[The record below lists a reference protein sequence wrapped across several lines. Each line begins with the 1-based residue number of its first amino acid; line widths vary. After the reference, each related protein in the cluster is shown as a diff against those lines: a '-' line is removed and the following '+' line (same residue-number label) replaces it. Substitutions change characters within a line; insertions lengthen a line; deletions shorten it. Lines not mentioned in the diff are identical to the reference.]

1 MFGVEL
7 YATVRQLVFLDGLS
21 RRDVARRL
29 GISRDTVA
37 KMCRYAAPPGY
48 VRTKAVERPKIGPLI
63 GVIDAIL
70 EADETAPAKQRH
82 TAKRIWLRLRDE
94 HGFAG
99 GYTTVRDYLRR
110 VRTRRREVFV
120 PLAHPPGHAQIDFG
134 AAVGVIGGERSTLHL
149 FCMYLPHSDAVFVK
163 AYRAETM
170 EALLD
175 GVASGLA
182 FFGGVPQSV
191 LLDNMKLAVARILPD
206 GTRERTA
213 AFTRL
218 ISHSVFKDRY
228 GRPGRGNDKDNVEA
242 LVKFARH
249 AFLTP
254 VPEEPSFAALNAAL
268 ERHCLARLKEAS
280 GRDPTPIG
288 ERLMA
293 DLAAFREL
301 PGGAF
306 EACDMR
312 PGRVSS
318 TSLVRYRNVDYS
330 VPTAHAY
337 TTVLVKGFVEEVVIV
352 GDGVEIA
359 RHPRSY
365 AAGDMVC
372 DPRHYLALIET
383 KPGALDQAAPLQGWD
398 LPPAFAEMRGLLE
411 ARSGRAGKREYIQIL
426 RLTEIAPPEVVAS
439 VVIEAVRRRVVSF
452 DAVKQLLV
460 ARIEGRPGRLDPR
473 VYPYLP
479 TATVK
484 ATAAADYASLL
495 SGRAA

>member
-1 MFGVEL
+1 MFGLEL
-7 YATVRQLVFLDGLS
+7 YATVRQLVFLDGMS
-21 RRDVARRL
+21 RRDVARQL

-48 VRTKAVERPKIGPLI
+48 VRTKPVGRPKLGALI
-63 GVIDAIL
+63 GAIDAML
-70 EADETAPAKQRH
+70 DADETAPVKQRH
-82 TAKRIWLRLRDE
+82 TAKRIWVRLRDE

-99 GYTTVRDYLRR
+99 GYTTVKDYVRR

-134 AAVGVIGGERSTLHL
+134 AAVGVIGGKRSTLHL
-149 FCMYLPHSDAVFVK
+149 FCMYLPHSDAIFVK
-163 AYRAETM
+163 AYPAETT

-175 GVASGLA
+175 GMASSFA

-191 LLDNMKLAVARILPD
+191 LLDNMKLAVVRILPD

-213 AFTRL
+213 ALTRL
-218 ISHSVFKDRY
+218 ISHYLFKDRY
-228 GRPGRGNDKDNVEA
+228 GRPGRGNDKGNVEA

-249 AFLTP
+249 AFPTP
-254 VPEEPSFAALNAAL
+254 VPNEPSFAALNATL
-268 ERHCLARLKEAS
+268 ERHCLARLGEVA

-293 DLAAFREL
+293 DLAAFRSL
-301 PGGAF
+301 PSGVF

-312 PGRVSS
+312 PGRISS
-318 TSLVRYRNVDYS
+318 TALARYRNVDYS

-337 TTVLVKGFVEEVVIV
+337 TTVLVKGFVDEVVIAA
-352 GDGVEIA
+352 DGAEIA

-365 AAGDMVC
+365 EPGDMVC
-372 DPRHYLALIET
+372 DPRHYLALIEI

-398 LPPAFAEMRGLLE
+398 LPPGFAEMRRLLE
-411 ARSGRAGKREYIQIL
+411 ARSGRAGKREYIQVL

-439 VVIEAVRRRVVSF
+439 AITEAIRRGVIGF
-452 DAVKQLLV
+452 DAVKQLLI
-460 ARIEGRPGRLDPR
+460 ARIEGRPARLDPQA
-473 VYPYLP
+473 YPYLP

-484 ATAAADYASLL
+484 TTAAADYAALL

>member
-1 MFGVEL
+1 
-7 YATVRQLVFLDGLS
+7 
-21 RRDVARRL
+21 
-29 GISRDTVA
+29 
-37 KMCRYAAPPGY
+37 
-48 VRTKAVERPKIGPLI
+48 
-63 GVIDAIL
+63 
-70 EADETAPAKQRH
+70 
-82 TAKRIWLRLRDE
+82 
-94 HGFAG
+94 
-99 GYTTVRDYLRR
+99 
-110 VRTRRREVFV
+110 
-120 PLAHPPGHAQIDFG
+120 
-134 AAVGVIGGERSTLHL
+134 
-149 FCMYLPHSDAVFVK
+149 
-163 AYRAETM
+163 
-170 EALLD
+170 
-175 GVASGLA
+175 LA

-218 ISHSVFKDRY
+218 ISHYVFKDRY
-228 GRPGRGNDKDNVEA
+228 GRPGRGNDKGNVEA

-372 DPRHYLALIET
+372 DPRRYLALIET

-473 VYPYLP
+473 AYPYLP

>member
-1 MFGVEL
+1 V
-7 YATVRQLVFLDGLS
+7 
-21 RRDVARRL
+21 
-29 GISRDTVA
+29 
-37 KMCRYAAPPGY
+37 
-48 VRTKAVERPKIGPLI
+48 
-63 GVIDAIL
+63 
-70 EADETAPAKQRH
+70 
-82 TAKRIWLRLRDE
+82 
-94 HGFAG
+94 
-99 GYTTVRDYLRR
+99 RR
-110 VRTRRREVFV
+110 VRARRREVFV
-120 PLAHPPGHAQIDFG
+120 PLAHPPGHTQIDFG
-134 AAVGVIGGERSTLHL
+134 AAVGVISGQRSTLNL
-149 FCMYLPHSDAVFVK
+149 FCMYLPHSDAIFVK
-163 AYRAETM
+163 AYPAETT

-175 GVASGLA
+175 GVASGFS
-182 FFGGVPQSV
+182 FFGSAAQSV
-191 LLDNMKLAVARILPD
+191 LLDNMKQAVVRILPD

-218 ISHSVFKDRY
+218 ISQYVFKDRY
-228 GRPGRGNDKDNVEA
+228 GRPGRGNDKGNVEA

-254 VPEEPSFAALNAAL
+254 VPDEPSFASLNAAL
-268 ERHCLARLKEAS
+268 ERRCVARLSEAS
-280 GRDPTPIG
+280 GRDPTLIG

-293 DLAAFREL
+293 DLTGFRSL
-301 PGGAF
+301 PSGVF

-318 TSLVRYRNVDYS
+318 TSLARYPNVDYS

-337 TTVLVKGFVEEVVIV
+337 TTVLVKGFVEDVVIV
-352 GDGVEIA
+352 ADGVEIA

-365 AAGDMVC
+365 ATGDMVC

-398 LPPAFAEMRGLLE
+398 LPPAFAEMRRLLE

-439 VVIEAVRRRVVSF
+439 AVIEAIRRRVVSF
-452 DAVKQLLV
+452 DAVKQL
-460 ARIEGRPGRLDPR
+460 ARIEGRAARLDPR
-473 VYPYLP
+473 AYPYLP

-484 ATAAADYASLL
+484 ATAATDYAMLL

>member
-1 MFGVEL
+1 M
-7 YATVRQLVFLDGLS
+7 
-21 RRDVARRL
+21 
-29 GISRDTVA
+29 
-37 KMCRYAAPPGY
+37 
-48 VRTKAVERPKIGPLI
+48 
-63 GVIDAIL
+63 
-70 EADETAPAKQRH
+70 
-82 TAKRIWLRLRDE
+82 
-94 HGFAG
+94 
-99 GYTTVRDYLRR
+99 RR

-218 ISHSVFKDRY
+218 IGHYVFKDRY
-228 GRPGRGNDKDNVEA
+228 GRPGRGNDKGNVEA

-280 GRDPTPIG
+280 GCDPTPIG

-337 TTVLVKGFVEEVVIV
+337 TTVLVEGFVDEVVIAA
-352 GDGVEIA
+352 DGVEIA

-365 AAGDMVC
+365 EAGDMVC
-372 DPRHYLALIET
+372 DPRHYLALIEI
-383 KPGALDQAAPLQGWD
+383 KPGRW
-398 LPPAFAEMRGLLE
+398 
-411 ARSGRAGKREYIQIL
+411 I
-426 RLTEIAPPEVVAS
+426 
-439 VVIEAVRRRVVSF
+439 RRRSF
-452 DAVKQLLV
+452 
-460 ARIEGRPGRLDPR
+460 
-473 VYPYLP
+473 
-479 TATVK
+479 
-484 ATAAADYASLL
+484 SLL
-495 SGRAA
+495 SWGWRQGRSASGSFQSTSVLDVAAPHCIRRSRNRGRPAARRATGRPSCGTPRDRTR